1 MLDDLLLED
10 FFAKLELID
19 TIDKVFVT
27 DEKTLA
33 FKTSAYDWC
42 ATYLWIFNDFF
53 QSENLVQANEV

>member
-27 DEKTLA
+27 DEKTFA
-33 FKTSAYDWC
+33 SKTSAYD
-42 ATYLWIFNDFF
+42 
-53 QSENLVQANEV
+53 